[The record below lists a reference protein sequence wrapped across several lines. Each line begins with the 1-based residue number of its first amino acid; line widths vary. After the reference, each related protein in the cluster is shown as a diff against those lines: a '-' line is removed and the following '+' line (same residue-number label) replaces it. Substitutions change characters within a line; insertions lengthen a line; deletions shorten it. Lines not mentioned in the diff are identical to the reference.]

1 MSIIL
6 GKAIEIA
13 TREHK
18 LQKRWGGQ
26 PYITHPLAV
35 MKIAAERNKS
45 LITTLSANDLYED
58 LQIVAVSHD
67 LDEDQKYSPIT
78 LCEELSAVGL
88 NSLERQVR
96 IQAALYRLNK
106 NHYSSYLEFTLAAKE
121 DFLAREVKLADIT
134 HNLIDLK
141 KGSMKEKY
149 ELVLYILNN

>member
-6 GKAIEIA
+6 DKAIEIA

-18 LQKRWGGQ
+18 LQKRWGGE

-45 LITTLSANDLYED
+45 LITTLSAYELYED

-67 LDEDQKYSPIT
+67 EHEDQNYSPTT
-78 LCEELSAVGL
+78 LCAELAAVGL
-88 NSLERQVR
+88 SVERGNR
-96 IQAALYRLNK
+96 IKSALYRLNK
-106 NHYSSYLEFTLAAKE
+106 NHYSSYLEFVLAAKE
-121 DFLAREVKLADIT
+121 NFLAREVKIADIT
-134 HNLIDLK
+134 HNLTDLK

-149 ELVLYILNN
+149 ELALYILRN